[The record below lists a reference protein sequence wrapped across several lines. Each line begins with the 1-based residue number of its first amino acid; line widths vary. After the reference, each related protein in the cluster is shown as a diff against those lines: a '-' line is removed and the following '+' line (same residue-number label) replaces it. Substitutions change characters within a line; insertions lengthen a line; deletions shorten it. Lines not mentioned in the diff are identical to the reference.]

1 MAKNKVPIYK
11 IIADKITTRIYEGV
25 YSLNSYLPSENEL
38 AEEFHVTRTTI
49 RKVLEVLKHQGTIK
63 SYPGRGYKVQ
73 SLLWEQS
80 LLKFYSFGRSIAT
93 KIENSKTK
101 LISINKVDGLGD
113 VDKFEQLE
121 LWEITRIG
129 MVGEIPLILETS
141 YIPCD
146 YLKKVDNKK
155 LLQTKSLYDVLERE
169 GIRCV
174 RAKEYLEP
182 VLPSLEA
189 QKLLEVEENVPLF
202 QTTRYT
208 YDSDDRFVEFRESL
222 IRADYFKFYTELSL

>member
-1 MAKNKVPIYK
+1 
-11 IIADKITTRIYEGV
+11 
-25 YSLNSYLPSENEL
+25 
-38 AEEFHVTRTTI
+38 
-49 RKVLEVLKHQGTIK
+49 
-63 SYPGRGYKVQ
+63 
-73 SLLWEQS
+73 
-80 LLKFYSFGRSIAT
+80 
-93 KIENSKTK
+93 
-101 LISINKVDGLGD
+101 
-113 VDKFEQLE
+113 
-121 LWEITRIG
+121 

>member
-1 MAKNKVPIYK
+1 
-11 IIADKITTRIYEGV
+11 
-25 YSLNSYLPSENEL
+25 
-38 AEEFHVTRTTI
+38 
-49 RKVLEVLKHQGTIK
+49 
-63 SYPGRGYKVQ
+63 
-73 SLLWEQS
+73 
-80 LLKFYSFGRSIAT
+80 IAT